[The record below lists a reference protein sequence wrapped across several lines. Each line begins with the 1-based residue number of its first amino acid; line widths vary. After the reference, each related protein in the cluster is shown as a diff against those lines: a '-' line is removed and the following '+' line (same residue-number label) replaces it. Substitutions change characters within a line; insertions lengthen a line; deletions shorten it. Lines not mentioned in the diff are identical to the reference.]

1 MAETFQSA
9 LVAMILEGFPNH
21 ELAAFNNAIQTF
33 GVIQPMNMS
42 YQRALE
48 YKLINEAATRLS
60 ILKLFA
66 MALLTKSIVAWQ
78 MEHSSSR
85 YTYWKEETTMNWLR
99 LLNFALLLWLGIFA
113 LALLWLIYH

>member
-48 YKLINEAATRLS
+48 YKLINERGNATFDLEVVRNGAAYEVNRR
-60 ILKLFA
+60 
-66 MALLTKSIVAWQ
+66 VANG
-78 MEHSSSR
+78 
-85 YTYWKEETTMNWLR
+85 TFK
-99 LLNFALLLWLGIFA
+99 
-113 LALLWLIYH
+113 